1 MVNPTLPRRRGLGH
15 RFGRA
20 ITKYHAFYLM
30 LLPGVAYFLI
40 FHYGPMWGQIIAF
53 QNYNPFKG
61 VLKSSFVGFAHFK
74 RFIGSYEFPMLFRN
88 TLYLAV
94 YNLVFYFPVPIII
107 ALMLNE
113 VRNRYFKKAIQTMIY
128 IPHFVSWMVVVG
140 LTYILFNN
148 QNGSITTLY
157 AQLTGGQ
164 LNVLL
169 SESAFRP
176 MVIIQMMW
184 REAGW
189 GTIIFLAALSGVDE
203 QLYEAAYIDGAN
215 NWQRLIH
222 ITLPSIRSTIIVMLI
237 LRLGKF
243 MDTGFDQI
251 LNMLNAMNRSVGEVF
266 DTYIYQVG
274 IVSGQY
280 SYSTAIGI
288 FKSVIALVLVVL
300 SDTLAKRVGEDGVF

>member
-1 MVNPTLPRRRGLGH
+1 MVNRTLPRRRGFWQSLK
-15 RFGRA
+15 
-20 ITKYHAFYLM
+20 KYHAFYLM
-30 LLPGVAYFLI
+30 LIPGVAYFLI
-40 FHYGPMWGQIIAF
+40 FQYGPMTGQIIAF

-61 VLKSSFVGFAHFK
+61 VLESQFVGLAHFK
-74 RFIGSYEFPMLFRN
+74 RFVTSYEFPMLFRN
-88 TLYLAV
+88 TLYLAI
-94 YNLVFYFPVPIII
+94 YNLVFYFPVPIIL

-157 AQLTGGQ
+157 QQITGNQ

-176 MVIIQMMW
+176 MIIIQMMW

-274 IVSGQY
+274 ILSGQY

-288 FKSVIALVLVVL
+288 FKSVIALVLVIT
-300 SDTLAKRVGEDGVF
+300 SDVLAKRVGEDGVF